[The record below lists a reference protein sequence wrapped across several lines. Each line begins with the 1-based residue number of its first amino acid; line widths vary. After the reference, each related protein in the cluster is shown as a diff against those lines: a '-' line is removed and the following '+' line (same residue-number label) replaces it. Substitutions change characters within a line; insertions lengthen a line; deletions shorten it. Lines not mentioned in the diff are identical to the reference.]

1 MAFVHFKCKFD
12 PAWDYPAI
20 GKELFG
26 GNKALIVAK
35 KLTTIS
41 HVLFQGHTDFD
52 QKQILEKT
60 VTLGKTHFLC
70 KEIPAPIRHV
80 NRKVEDVEFRFM
92 CKEDREPLY
101 ALGFKEGE
109 LAMLRAYAARHMD
122 ETRGLRD
129 LLHAQRSSFMPG
141 ATLEYYRNLAAEYYI
156 QEDKRP
162 GPQFQRDVT
171 WIMYTNPLA
180 QPQENPLWYA

>member
-26 GNKALIVAK
+26 GNKALIVAE
-35 KLTTIS
+35 KLSTIS
-41 HVLFQGHTDFD
+41 HVHFQGHTDFD

-101 ALGFKEGE
+101 ALGFFEGE
-109 LAMLRAYAARHMD
+109 LAMLRAY
-122 ETRGLRD
+122 
-129 LLHAQRSSFMPG
+129 QKSSYCNFNGNRMHR
-141 ATLEYYRNLAAEYYI
+141 LELFGVQNLTCVE
-156 QEDKRP
+156 
-162 GPQFQRDVT
+162 
-171 WIMYTNPLA
+171 L
-180 QPQENPLWYA
+180 